1 MAQDDALDQAFLLGL
16 VGHSARLASS
26 GIRPLFTQR
35 MAGHDLRQAEFA
47 VLSLLEANPSIS
59 QKRLADAIN
68 VSPPNM
74 AAVLA
79 RLLERDLIRRE
90 RQPSDQRMQILLL
103 TPAGTRLYRKAAA
116 TALDLDQEATA
127 MLTPAERRE
136 LLRLLKKVNE
146 AQGALQGQGT

>member
-1 MAQDDALDQAFLLGL
+1 MAPEPLDQTFLLGL

-26 GIRPLFTQR
+26 GIRPLFAQR

-47 VLSLLEANPSIS
+47 VLSLLDANPGIS

-74 AAVLA
+74 AAVLS
-79 RLLERDLIRRE
+79 RLFERGLIRRE

-146 AQGALQGQGT
+146 AQAASQGQGT